1 MIKIE
6 QDVYPKT
13 PNSTITIKGQKTN
26 NRCVF
31 QAILHYRETNEYY
44 PCKMATYSDYNK
56 AMCTDGNRHLLG
68 EFIKSRLEKLGLLK
82 VGVPISQN
90 ILLSY
95 GAECIEIERFTD
107 INKLIKD
114 DLSNKV
120 YLITF

>member
-1 MIKIE
+1 MI
-6 QDVYPKT
+6 
-13 PNSTITIKGQKTN
+13 
-26 NRCVF
+26 F
-31 QAILHYRETNEYY
+31 ILHYRETNEYY
-44 PCKMATYSDYNK
+44 PCKMATYSNYNK
-56 AMCTDGNRHLLG
+56 AMCTDVNRHLLG

-82 VGVPISQN
+82 VGVPITQN

-107 INKLIKD
+107 INKPIKD

>member
-1 MIKIE
+1 MSSFDSGCEHKAGGL
-6 QDVYPKT
+6 
-13 PNSTITIKGQKTN
+13 NNASTAAW
-26 NRCVF
+26 R
-31 QAILHYRETNEYY
+31 
-44 PCKMATYSDYNK
+44 
-56 AMCTDGNRHLLG
+56 LLG

-82 VGVPISQN
+82 VGDPITQN

-107 INKLIKD
+107 INKPIKD